1 MRNALPPNAAGYP
14 RYGFTCQSCGRIVV
28 TDIEGVIRNPQR
40 GSTQR
45 FCTPACRQAAFRRR
59 RAGAAENQPRQHA
72 GGGTRRLSKT
82 TEMTEQGVKI
92 QP

>member
-14 RYGFTCQSCGRIVV
+14 RHGFTCQSCGRIVV
-28 TDIEGVIRNPQR
+28 TDIEGIIRNPER

-59 RAGAAENQPRQHA
+59 RAEAAENQPRQHT
-72 GGGTRRLSKT
+72 GGRTRRLSKR